1 MSWKN
6 LIDIALLGTEKKAL
20 DVRVLPEDIGAFLEL
35 RHAQSPE
42 LKLLEAAA
50 LTYFYETSGK
60 LPPKFEGE
68 WNDAIIEETK
78 AVATDDYLSLF
89 GRIQL
94 TDYLVREKLLN
105 LWLDALIMKEQIIN
119 ADRVTT
125 LLTEGNA
132 MAHQTKDKIL
142 SVIGNKGQWALSL
155 TPEYNY
161 KKQSQDMSLWHEG
174 TSAERKNLF
183 SGLRRTDREK
193 AMELLQATWA
203 TESIVNKR
211 NFLEVVLETSTPA
224 DILFAEALVS
234 AEFAHQPKEKKT
246 EKECRKLMASLLL
259 KYPASTL
266 YKTTTAQLTPYFIQE
281 KKGLTGWVSGKQKVT
296 LTLPEQDD
304 AFWNAN
310 YMDENYGL
318 DVKGID
324 SAWFHYPSLFW
335 MGYFL
340 EFIPRD
346 FWITFFNNDTAEWIA
361 YFLERETFRVTIS
374 GRKESIYKQS
384 LLGNLQGHRDKTLA
398 KHLLW
403 DMPVTEVLEYFHYMH
418 PDDFEALIEKY
429 GYYGDGG
436 VLASGPYGAEQSWS
450 LRFSQKVVEK
460 AYHQAT
466 QAAPNAMLG
475 KVMAQ
480 FADKKV
486 HADLL
491 RYHEKMKGSNAYDL
505 WNRMIFEP
513 AHHAL
518 EIRIHIDDYKLNAS

>member
-6 LIDIALLGTEKKAL
+6 LIDIALLGTDKKTL
-20 DVRVLPEDIGAFLEL
+20 DVRVLPEGIAEFLEL

-78 AVATDDYLSLF
+78 AVAPEEYLALF

-94 TDYLVREKLLN
+94 TDYQIREKLLN
-105 LWLDALIMKEQIIN
+105 LWLDVLIKKDQIIN
-119 ADRVTT
+119 SDRVTQ
-125 LLTEGNA
+125 LLTEGSGLA
-132 MAHQTKDKIL
+132 IQTKDKIL

-161 KKQSQDMSLWHEG
+161 KKQTLDLSLWHEG
-174 TSAERKNLF
+174 TSQERKNLF
-183 SGLRRTDREK
+183 TGLRRTDPGK
-193 AMELLQATWA
+193 AMELLQSTWA

-211 NFLEVVLETSTPA
+211 SFLDVVLETSSAA
-224 DILFAEALVS
+224 DIPFAEALM
-234 AEFAHQPKEKKT
+234 AGEFAHTAKEKKT
-246 EKECRKLMASLLL
+246 EKECRKLLASLLL
-259 KYPASTL
+259 KYPVSAL
-266 YKTTTAQLTPYFIQE
+266 YQTTTAQLTPYFAME

-304 AFWNAN
+304 AFWNAKH
-310 YMDENYGL
+310 MDETFGL

-324 SAWFHYPSLFW
+324 SAWFQYPSLFW
-335 MGYFL
+335 MSHFL

-346 FWITFFNNDTAEWIA
+346 FWITFFNNNTADWVQ

-374 GRKESIYKQS
+374 GRKESIYKQA
-384 LLGNLQGHRDKTLA
+384 LLGNLQTHRDTTLA
-398 KHLLW
+398 RPLLW
-403 DMPVTEVLEYFHYMH
+403 DMPVTEMLDYFKYMH

-429 GYYGDGG
+429 GYYGDAD
-436 VLASGPYGAEQSWS
+436 VLASGPYGPELSWT
-450 LRFSQKVVEK
+450 LLFSQKVVEK

-466 QAAPNAMLG
+466 QSFPNAMLG
-475 KVMAQ
+475 KVIAQ

-486 HADLL
+486 HGDLL
-491 RYHEKMKGSNAYDL
+491 RYHEKIKGSNAYDL
-505 WNRMIFEP
+505 WNRVIFEP

-518 EIRIHIDDYKLNAS
+518 EIRIRIDDYKLNAS